1 MHKRDYFVLAMAKG
15 FYLYKDWILDAF
27 SIVAEDHD
35 GKENPD
41 INFVVKGEPQ
51 IRRLPSGFY
60 MADIDG
66 QWEQLEGTTRGQPAF
81 SFTELVDLKKGEVAN
96 LEHDAKTTYGNA
108 LMNAIVL
115 VYPFGNKI
123 PYINKRVAVK
133 DLEPYML
140 KMTDKPVSPN
150 DITVDEYLKFGQAM
164 YSLAGITQ
172 LCVPSATAKTM
183 TPDPR
188 VNQVRAELLEKYK
201 DQLHDPVIIA
211 KIDKVLVDMDRAW
224 LKGDP
229 GEGFYIKDKSYN
241 VVRKRLYGMYGA
253 EDAFGDGTH
262 VTLIEK
268 SLNDGWD
275 ISKLPVMASSLREGS
290 FNRGHQTEL
299 GGAIAKEMNRY
310 CTNST
315 ISEEDCGTKLGLPV
329 LMDPSAK
336 KRYLNNYAFVDGKEV
351 LFTEENIDSYMGK
364 MVEVRSPVY
373 CKTGGID
380 YCVHCMGPLLA
391 ESPNSLGVQVA
402 DIGQNF
408 MLTSMAMMHGTQLA
422 TASWKVSL
430 EELTQEML
438 DFAANGPEPYL
449 RVVGADDVSAS
460 WDMARCIF

>member
-1 MHKRDYFVLAMAKG
+1 MHKRDYFVLALAKG
-15 FYLYKDWILDAF
+15 FHLHKDWILDAF
-27 SIVAEDHD
+27 SIVAESHD
-35 GKENPD
+35 GKEDPLVLE
-41 INFVVKGEPQ
+41 FKEEPQ
-51 IRRLPSGFY
+51 IRRLPSGY
-60 MADIDG
+60 YVADIDG
-66 QWEQLEGTTRGQPAF
+66 KWEPLEGTERGKPAF
-81 SFTELVDLKKGEVAN
+81 SFSELVDLKKGDVAN
-96 LEHDAKTTYGNA
+96 LNENIKTTYGNA
-108 LMNAIVL
+108 LLNAVVL
-115 VYPFGNKI
+115 VYSCGTKI

-133 DLEPYML
+133 HLEPYFL
-140 KMTDKPVSPN
+140 KMTDKPKSES
-150 DITVDEYLKFGQAM
+150 DITVEEYLKFGQAM
-164 YSLAGITQ
+164 YSLAGLTQ

-183 TPDPR
+183 TSDPR
-188 VNQVRAELLEKYK
+188 INEVRAELLEKYK

-211 KIDKVLVDMDRAW
+211 KIDKVLVDLDRAW

-241 VVRKRLYGMYGA
+241 VVRKRLYGMYGG

-275 ISKLPVMASSLREGS
+275 ITKLPVMASSLREGS

-329 LMDPSAK
+329 TLDADGK

-351 LFTEENIDSYMGK
+351 LFTEENIDSFVGK
-364 MVEVRSPVY
+364 KVEVRSPVY

-408 MLTSMAMMHGTQLA
+408 MLTSMGMMHGTQLA
-422 TASWKVSL
+422 TAPWKVSL
-430 EELTQEML
+430 EDLTQEML
-438 DFAANGPEPYL
+438 DYAETNPKELLRIAGAETGP
-449 RVVGADDVSAS
+449 AS
-460 WDMARCIF
+460 WDMASCIF